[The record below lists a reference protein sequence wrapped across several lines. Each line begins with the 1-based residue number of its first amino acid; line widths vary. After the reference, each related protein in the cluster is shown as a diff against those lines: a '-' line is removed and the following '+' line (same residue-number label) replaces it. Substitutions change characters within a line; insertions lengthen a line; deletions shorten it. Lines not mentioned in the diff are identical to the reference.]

1 MYDAYDLIYIHIYI
15 YVYIYI
21 YIFIYIYIRYIH
33 IYALK
38 QSMINTKL
46 GAFSQINL

>member
-15 YVYIYI
+15 CIYI
-21 YIFIYIYIRYIH
+21 YIFIYIYMRYIH